1 MNSKIR
7 LLLGI
12 GLALVVTG
20 LGYSLLNNRRAV
32 SCAMVDDTYQIGLD
46 GNERWDTYTT
56 LKSNYVFVIDYTIWK
71 GAKVIKLWK
80 GKVMKL
86 QFEGV
91 VGVITDNE
99 IKFQPIETEC
109 QGNGLTLNRKT
120 LVIKGEKRCNY
131 LLSGATKTYTHGECK
146 RIKAPPIK
154 EETNQI

>member
-32 SCAMVDDTYQIGLD
+32 SCAMVDDTYQIGSD
-46 GNERWDTYTT
+46 GNEKWDTYTT
-56 LKSNYVFVIDYTIWK
+56 LKSRSDFVIDYTIWK
-71 GAKVIKLWK
+71 GAKVIEIWK
-80 GKVMKL
+80 GEVVKL
-86 QFEGV
+86 QSKAV
-91 VGVITDNE
+91 VGVITDDE
-99 IKFQPIETEC
+99 IKFQPKETQC

-120 LVIKGEKRCNY
+120 LVIEGEKRCNY
-131 LLSGATKTYTHGECK
+131 LLSGATKTYTHGKCK